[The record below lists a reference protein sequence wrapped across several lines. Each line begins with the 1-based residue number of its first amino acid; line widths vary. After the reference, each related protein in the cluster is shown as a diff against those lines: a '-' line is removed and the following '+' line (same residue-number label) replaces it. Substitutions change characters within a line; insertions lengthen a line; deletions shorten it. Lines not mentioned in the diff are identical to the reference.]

1 MRICD
6 IRPIPKQILAVIQQA
21 DEQNFPQPN
30 GHVRFYSYLTTA
42 RRELIKVTVAVKH
55 IRKKW
60 FCKQVAIH
68 GLYSSKCYVKDIEYC
83 GYFGMGFRVGWYD
96 EGLQPHRKWYECGWC
111 WAADKYYDPS
121 CPTLNLQF
129 VGTLPEFR
137 YSAFE
142 YYRGAD
148 ILGYLRLYTA
158 YPQIEYLMKFG
169 LDDIAQ
175 NVTILKR
182 CGKDKNF
189 CKWLIKN
196 RAEIAG
202 NYHYIPVIMEAYKSG
217 RPLADLQR
225 YYEVKKSL
233 QRTAN
238 YAAVKELFK
247 DRNLE
252 DLCRYLT
259 AQKANASSYA
269 DYVKACVYLG
279 LDMSLERNLLPHEFR
294 RWHDIRIDE
303 YRTAMTI
310 ASENKRKEF
319 YARFEAIT
327 EKYAALQHNKRSAF
341 VAIIARS
348 PADLITEGN
357 ALHYCVGRMNYDQ
370 RIVREESLIFFIR
383 TRECPDTP
391 FVTVEYSPS
400 RKAVLQC
407 YGDYDSK
414 PDDTVLHY
422 VNDVWLPYAN
432 KTLKKLAA

>member
-6 IRPIPKQILAVIQQA
+6 IRPIPKRILAIIRQT
-21 DEQNFPQPN
+21 DEQNFPQPD

-68 GLYSSKCYVKDIEYC
+68 GLYSSKCYVKDMEYC

-96 EGLQPHRKWYECGWC
+96 EGLQKYRNWYERGWC

-121 CPTLNLQF
+121 CPTSNLQF

-137 YSAFE
+137 YSTFE

-158 YPQIEYLMKFG
+158 YPQIEYLMKLG
-169 LDDIAQ
+169 LGNIAP

-202 NYHYIPVIMEAYKSG
+202 SYHYIPVIMEAYKSG
-217 RPLADLQR
+217 RPLEDLQR
-225 YYEVKKSL
+225 YHEVKKCL
-233 QRTAN
+233 QRTEN

-252 DLCRYLT
+252 DLCKYLT

-279 LDMSLERNLLPHEFR
+279 LDMSLERNLLPRDFR

-303 YRTAMTI
+303 YRTAK
-310 ASENKRKEF
+310 AVEDGQKRKEL
-319 YARFEAIT
+319 YERFAEIAEIYLLAAQQT
-327 EKYAALQHNKRSAF
+327 E
-341 VAIIARS
+341 
-348 PADLITEGN
+348 
-357 ALHYCVGRMNYDQ
+357 CV
-370 RIVREESLIFFIR
+370 
-383 TRECPDTP
+383 C
-391 FVTVEYSPS
+391 
-400 RKAVLQC
+400 
-407 YGDYDSK
+407 GDYRQIPCRTHHRRRCLASLCR
-414 PDDTVLHY
+414 TV
-422 VNDVWLPYAN
+422 
-432 KTLKKLAA
+432 

>member
-6 IRPIPKQILAVIQQA
+6 IRPIPKRILAIIRQA
-21 DEQNFPQPN
+21 DEQNFPQPD

-42 RRELIKVTVAVKH
+42 RRELIKITVAVKH
-55 IRKKW
+55 VRKKW

-68 GLYSSKCYVKDIEYC
+68 GLYSSKCYVKDMEYC

-96 EGLQPHRKWYECGWC
+96 EGLQKYRNWYERGWC

-121 CPTLNLQF
+121 CPILNLRF
-129 VGTLPEFR
+129 VSTLPEFR

-158 YPQIEYLMKFG
+158 YPQIEYLMKLG

-202 NYHYIPVIMEAYKSG
+202 SYHYIPVIMEAYKTG

-225 YYEVKKSL
+225 YHEVKKSL
-233 QRTAN
+233 QHTEN

-252 DLCRYLT
+252 DLCRYIT
-259 AQKANASSYA
+259 VQHTNIGSYA

-303 YRTAMTI
+303 YATKKAMED
-310 ASENKRKEF
+310 AEKRKEL
-319 YARFEAIT
+319 YAQFAAVA
-327 EKYAALQHNKRSAF
+327 EKYLSLQHAKRSAF
-341 VAIIARS
+341 VCIIAHS
-348 PADLITEGN
+348 PADLIREGE
-357 ALHYCVGRMNYDQ
+357 ALHHCVGRMNYDQ
-370 RIVREESLIFFIR
+370 RMVREESLIFFVR
-383 TRECPDTP
+383 AKDSPDIP
-391 FVTVEYSPS
+391 LVTLEYSPRS
-400 RKAVLQC
+400 HKVLQC
-407 YGDYDSK
+407 YGEHDHK
-414 PDDTVLHY
+414 PSEDILHY
-422 VNDVWLPYAN
+422 VNKIWLPYAN
-432 KTLKKLAA
+432 RTIKQIAA

>member
-1 MRICD
+1 M
-6 IRPIPKQILAVIQQA
+6 
-21 DEQNFPQPN
+21 
-30 GHVRFYSYLTTA
+30 
-42 RRELIKVTVAVKH
+42 
-55 IRKKW
+55 
-60 FCKQVAIH
+60 
-68 GLYSSKCYVKDIEYC
+68 
-83 GYFGMGFRVGWYD
+83 
-96 EGLQPHRKWYECGWC
+96 
-111 WAADKYYDPS
+111 
-121 CPTLNLQF
+121 NLQF

-142 YYRGAD
+142 YYHEAD

-169 LDDIAQ
+169 LDNIAQ
-175 NVTILKR
+175 NVTILRR

-217 RPLADLQR
+217 RSLADLQR
-225 YYEVKKSL
+225 YHEVKKCL
-233 QRTAN
+233 QRTEN
-238 YAAVKELFK
+238 YDTVKELFK

-252 DLCRYLT
+252 DLCRYIT
-259 AQKANASSYA
+259 AQHTNVGTYA

-327 EKYAALQHNKRSAF
+327 ENTPLSN
-341 VAIIARS
+341 
-348 PADLITEGN
+348 ITSEVHSWQ
-357 ALHYCVGRMNYDQ
+357 LSRVPPQ
-370 RIVREESLIFFIR
+370 TS
-383 TRECPDTP
+383 
-391 FVTVEYSPS
+391 S
-400 RKAVLQC
+400 RKVTHCTTA
-407 YGDYDSK
+407 
-414 PDDTVLHY
+414 
-422 VNDVWLPYAN
+422 
-432 KTLKKLAA
+432 